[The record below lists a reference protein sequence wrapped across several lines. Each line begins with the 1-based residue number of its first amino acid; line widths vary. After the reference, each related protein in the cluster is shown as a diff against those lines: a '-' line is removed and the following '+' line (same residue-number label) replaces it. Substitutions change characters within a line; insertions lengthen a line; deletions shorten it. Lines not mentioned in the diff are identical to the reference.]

1 VARYRAGI
9 EILDTADQAAII
21 KFIKKHKAV

>member
-9 EILDTADQAAII
+9 EILDHSDQAAIT
-21 KFIKKHKAV
+21 KFIKKHKV